1 MCIRDR
7 YKTVV
12 TAAISEDAAYRN
24 ACGHSDRENVVIE
37 GNAAVRRAVLASKVI
52 SIISPD
58 GKKDY
63 QKKPKTEV
71 ASDIVDEMEKLWK

>member
-1 MCIRDR
+1 MNAKKKLAKKNLDFIVLNS
-7 YKTVV
+7 T
-12 TAAISEDAAYRN
+12 RN
-24 ACGHSDRENVVIE
+24 EGTTFRSDDNM
-37 GNAAVRRAVLASKVI
+37 I

>member
-1 MCIRDR
+1 MLNS
-7 YKTVV
+7 T
-12 TAAISEDAAYRN
+12 RN
-24 ACGHSDRENVVIE
+24 EGTTFRSDDNM
-37 GNAAVRRAVLASKVI
+37 I

>member
-1 MCIRDR
+1 M
-7 YKTVV
+7 
-12 TAAISEDAAYRN
+12 
-24 ACGHSDRENVVIE
+24 
-37 GNAAVRRAVLASKVI
+37 I

>member
-1 MCIRDR
+1 MLSVLETNDEEMNAKKKLAKKNLDFIVLNS
-7 YKTVV
+7 T
-12 TAAISEDAAYRN
+12 RN
-24 ACGHSDRENVVIE
+24 EGTTFRSDDNM
-37 GNAAVRRAVLASKVI
+37 I